1 MFISGGV
8 SGALAV
14 ILVYPFDLT
23 KTILAL
29 QHDKKTKYNG
39 IFSTIINVACIVWGV
54 HCLLL
59 VSAADQPSTTI
70 TAGQTTTTQR
80 MPTACTDCSQPAS
93 RPWLD

>member
-39 IFSTIINVACIVWGV
+39 IFSTIINVVKNKGIFGLWRGS
-54 HCLLL
+54 
-59 VSAADQPSTTI
+59 SATI
-70 TAGQTTTTQR
+70 IGMT
-80 MPTACTDCSQPAS
+80 PYAS
-93 RPWLD
+93 LKLTFF